1 MAKEPYHTIP
11 VRRSTWERFKSYR
24 MGGASYD
31 EVLNDLMDQVP
42 LEAYASRY
50 LAKQRGDRTREGRV

>member
-11 VRRSTWERFKSYR
+11 VRRSTWDRFRAYR

-31 EVLNDLMDQVP
+31 DVLNDLMEQVP
-42 LEAYASRY
+42 LEVYAAKY
-50 LAKQRGDRTREGRV
+50 LAKQRTGERRP

>member
-11 VRRSTWERFKSYR
+11 VRRGTWERFRSYR

-31 EVLNDLMDQVP
+31 DVLNDMMDQFP
-42 LEAYASRY
+42 LEKYAAEY
-50 LAKQRGDRTREGRV
+50 LSKQREKTRSER